1 MDFESCSD
9 DLSFY
14 GFDSSSEE
22 DSDSSCDDELS
33 NALNPSFTKALNL
46 PKRSSS
52 EEDSDSSCDNELSNA
67 LNPSFTEDLNL
78 PKRSVDLEMGSKR
91 ILPRVRHLT

>member
-1 MDFESCSD
+1 MDFEGCSD

-14 GFDSSSEE
+14 GSDSSSEE
-22 DSDSSCDDELS
+22 DSDSSCDDELL
-33 NALNPSFTKALNL
+33 NKLNPSFTKA
-46 PKRSSS
+46 
-52 EEDSDSSCDNELSNA
+52 
-67 LNPSFTEDLNL
+67 LNL